1 MFSSKKFFLSKKCS
15 ILLFFAMLSLF
26 PAPWRYWFLLCHYGS
41 MFLSMTYKWN
51 CRICTTSL
59 PQHSAFEIQFSEFA
73 HFSVWVRPVCLSIHP
88 LKNIWI
94 VSALVLLQTK
104 LLWTFLYVSC
114 DDFSK
119 VNAQEGLLDHMVSI
133 CLTLRRIWNCHPKQ
147 LYHLALWKAC
157 QCSSGSAILLTVAF
171 VCSFHSHHFNQC
183 VVRSQNGIYIYM
195 YILFTHLSSST

>member
-1 MFSSKKFFLSKKCS
+1 MIVKSQTSENWGYMCASICS
-15 ILLFFAMLSLF
+15 AQKNSFYPRNAPFCCSLLSLF

-104 LLWTFLYVSC
+104 LLWTF
-114 DDFSK
+114 
-119 VNAQEGLLDHMVSI
+119 
-133 CLTLRRIWNCHPKQ
+133 
-147 LYHLALWKAC
+147 
-157 QCSSGSAILLTVAF
+157 F
-171 VCSFHSHHFNQC
+171 VCLMWRFLQGKCPGGIARSYGKHMFNFKK
-183 VVRSQNGIYIYM
+183 N
-195 YILFTHLSSST
+195 LKLSSKAALSSCTLKSMSVF